1 MEEVVDADD
10 AGIGLEAPIRL
21 RRVAVREVLDPI
33 ADVDRQVR
41 LEEDG
46 ESCPALEDEREGG
59 KALGNAKAGR
69 AHARCQ
75 LEIRHDA
82 PEADRVQ
89 PQRRF
94 HAAGVGLLRREI
106 VLEPGLEPRLQG
118 DTVPALAERRER
130 QVRHTRHEVQVR
142 DAGEV
147 VVDVGLRAPAHL
159 QGPDP
164 RAFRE
169 RGFGVERDADA
180 GPTQGSEREHGDQ
193 HRPRHGL
200 LDDRNRALLHPHFV
214 PPFDHSTSSRTH
226 ALDPPDTSENVAQS
240 TKCCTLTSGGDE
252 PRTGGSMDLGIFDHL
267 DHRDVPLHEFYESRL
282 RLLERYDEAGF
293 AAYHLAEHHAT
304 PLGLAPVPGI
314 FLAAAT
320 QRTRRIR
327 LGPCVYC
334 VPLYDPL
341 RLIEEVCMLDHLS
354 HGRFDFGVGR
364 GIVPYEMAYFN
375 LHHLETEEIY
385 REALEVILQGLTS
398 DVLEHHG
405 PRYTYRK
412 VPMILRPLQHPHP
425 PLWYGMGHAAGAD
438 WAATNRVNVITNSPS
453 EMSRP
458 LFERYR
464 EVWQRKH
471 GGLPTT
477 KLGMSRHVVV
487 ARSDDEAVALARPN
501 YAVWYANLTKLWRD
515 FGAIP
520 FRFARDWDEARQR
533 GVAIAGTAARVREE
547 IERQVAASGCSYFV
561 CRLMFGHMTEAEA
574 TSSIDLFTADVMPH
588 LAKLSPAGI

>member
-1 MEEVVDADD
+1 
-10 AGIGLEAPIRL
+10 
-21 RRVAVREVLDPI
+21 
-33 ADVDRQVR
+33 
-41 LEEDG
+41 
-46 ESCPALEDEREGG
+46 
-59 KALGNAKAGR
+59 
-69 AHARCQ
+69 
-75 LEIRHDA
+75 
-82 PEADRVQ
+82 
-89 PQRRF
+89 
-94 HAAGVGLLRREI
+94 
-106 VLEPGLEPRLQG
+106 
-118 DTVPALAERRER
+118 
-130 QVRHTRHEVQVR
+130 
-142 DAGEV
+142 
-147 VVDVGLRAPAHL
+147 
-159 QGPDP
+159 
-164 RAFRE
+164 
-169 RGFGVERDADA
+169 
-180 GPTQGSEREHGDQ
+180 
-193 HRPRHGL
+193 
-200 LDDRNRALLHPHFV
+200 
-214 PPFDHSTSSRTH
+214 
-226 ALDPPDTSENVAQS
+226 
-240 TKCCTLTSGGDE
+240 
-252 PRTGGSMDLGIFDHL
+252 MDLGIFDHL
-267 DHRDVPLHEFYESRL
+267 DQRDVPLHEFYESRL

-398 DVLEHHG
+398 DVLEHRG

-412 VPMILRPLQHPHP
+412 VPMILRPLQQPHP
-425 PLWYGMGHAAGAD
+425 PLWYGLGHAAGAD

-453 EMSRP
+453 EMSAP

-471 GGLPTT
+471 GGAPTT

-487 ARSDDEAVALARPN
+487 ARSEDEAIALARPN

-533 GVAIAGTAARVREE
+533 GVAIAGTPARVREE
-547 IERQVAASGCSYFV
+547 IERQVADSGCSYFV
-561 CRLMFGHMTEAEA
+561 CRLMFGHMSEAEA
-574 TSSIDLFTADVMPH
+574 SSSIDLFTTDVMPH
-588 LAKLSPAGI
+588 LARLAPAGV